1 MQRTDAAGAVA
12 LFDNCDA
19 EPFQRQ
25 FQSGG
30 LAACSCA
37 NYYNVE
43 CLHGVSLRVWKMML
57 THQNQM
63 ILMFVGYREI
73 LEREA
78 LLPLAASN
86 CLNFSNKISRVSQ
99 RIK

>member
-1 MQRTDAAGAVA
+1 
-12 LFDNCDA
+12 
-19 EPFQRQ
+19 
-25 FQSGG
+25 
-30 LAACSCA
+30 
-37 NYYNVE
+37 
-43 CLHGVSLRVWKMML
+43 ML

-63 ILMFVGYREI
+63 MLMFVGYREI

>member
-1 MQRTDAAGAVA
+1 MQRTDAAGGVA
-12 LFDNCDA
+12 LFDNCDP

-43 CLHGVSLRVWKMML
+43 CVHGVSLRGWKIML

-63 ILMFVGYREI
+63 ILMVNGYRQI
-73 LEREA
+73 LEQRA

-99 RIK
+99 IIK